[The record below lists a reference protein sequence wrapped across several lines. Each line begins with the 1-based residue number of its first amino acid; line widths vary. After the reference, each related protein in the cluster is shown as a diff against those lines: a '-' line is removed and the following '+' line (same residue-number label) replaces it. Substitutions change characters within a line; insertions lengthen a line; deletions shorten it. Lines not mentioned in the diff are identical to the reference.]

1 MTFLRRTNA
10 VPVRRTRLN
19 NHPLRNNDL
28 WSAFDDF
35 FNTSWPTEELKSLD
49 TFTPALNVKEDE
61 NAYYVE
67 AELPGVDK
75 EGIDVSIKDNTLYL
89 KGEKRTFNEEK
100 KEDYHHIE
108 RTYGSFHRAV
118 PLAKDAD
125 AEKVKAD
132 YTNGL
137 LTIEIGKKDQTIDT
151 HRKINIG

>member
-10 VPVRRTRLN
+10 IPVRRTRLN
-19 NHPLRNNDL
+19 NHPVRNTDL

-35 FNTSWPTEELKSLD
+35 FNMSWPTEELRNLE
-49 TFTPALNVKEDE
+49 TFTPALNVRE
-61 NAYYVE
+61 NESAYFVE

-75 EGIDVSIKDNTLYL
+75 EGIDVTIKDNTLFL
-89 KGEKRTFNEEK
+89 KGEKKTFNEET

-132 YTNGL
+132 FKNGL
-137 LTIEIGKKDQTIDT
+137 LTIEIGKKDQDVDT
-151 HRKINIG
+151 HRRVHIG

>member
-19 NHPLRNNDL
+19 NQPMRNGDL
-28 WSAFDDF
+28 WSAFDEF

-49 TFTPALNVKEDE
+49 TFNPALNVKESED
-61 NAYYVE
+61 AYFVE
-67 AELPGVDK
+67 AELAGVDK
-75 EGIDVSIKDNTLYL
+75 DGIDISIKDGNLLL
-89 KGEKRTFNEEK
+89 KGEKKTFNEEK

-108 RTYGSFHRAV
+108 RTYGSFHRVV

-125 AEKVKAD
+125 SEKVKAD
-132 YTNGL
+132 FTNGL
-137 LTIEIGKKDQTIDT
+137 LTIEIGKKDQNIDT